1 MYFKMLRAMSSLVVL
16 VMTVESRSSFIDI
29 LVFREEFAE
38 WKQVPLHK
46 YYKEDNRALSKA
58 TFSLLLQYNYHPS
71 LQEYSDNAE

>member
-38 WKQVPLHK
+38 WKRVPLHK
-46 YYKEDNRALSKA
+46 YYKGDKNEVSST